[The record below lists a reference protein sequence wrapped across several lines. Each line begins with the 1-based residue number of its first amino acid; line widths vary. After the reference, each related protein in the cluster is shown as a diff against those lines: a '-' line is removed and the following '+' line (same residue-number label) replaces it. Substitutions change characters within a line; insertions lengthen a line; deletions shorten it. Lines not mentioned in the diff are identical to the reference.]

1 MKYIIL
7 FYLMTIFN
15 SSSATSLLD
24 RKNSLYTLF
33 TTPSVRKQ
41 LDTQRSKGKFNNI
54 SQVITS
60 PSTALKPVIVKM
72 QGVVIRKNKKPVIF
86 VNDSNTLK
94 SSKVNNQLIINTRK
108 LTKSTYKVP
117 VRVNQ
122 NTFKLKPGQ
131 QWNES
136 DNSVTDQY
144 KISPVKNITD
154 KPNTASVNPS
164 TSTK

>member
-86 VNDSNTLK
+86 VNDSK
-94 SSKVNNQLIINTRK
+94 IN
-108 LTKSTYKVP
+108 L
-117 VRVNQ
+117 
-122 NTFKLKPGQ
+122 
-131 QWNES
+131 
-136 DNSVTDQY
+136 
-144 KISPVKNITD
+144 
-154 KPNTASVNPS
+154 
-164 TSTK
+164 